1 MLLWFDLFEKVSE
14 KILTDN
20 EIDIDLTLRAANKVT
35 DFLDKN
41 LEKPSERYMVAR
53 LVSILYEET
62 KSFSL
67 EPEFESKIRKL
78 ARQKPGKSDG
88 D

>member
-1 MLLWFDLFEKVSE
+1 LCEEKVSE
-14 KILTDN
+14 RAFTGN
-20 EIDIDLTLRAANKVT
+20 EIDIDSTLRAANEVT

-41 LEKPSERYMVAR
+41 LEKPFERYMVAR

-62 KSFSL
+62 RDYSL

-78 ARQKPGKSDG
+78 ARQKPKKSEG

>member
-1 MLLWFDLFEKVSE
+1 LFEKVSE
-14 KILTDN
+14 KVLTDN
-20 EIDIDLTLRAANKVT
+20 EIDIDSTLSVANKVT

-41 LEKPSERYMVAR
+41 LKKPFERYMVAR

-62 KSFSL
+62 KDYSL
-67 EPEFESKIRKL
+67 EPEFELKIRKL
-78 ARQKPGKSDG
+78 AKQKSGKSAG